1 MKLHVHGAADTHAR
15 HNPGMTCEDTAGSPA
30 RLTWEIQV
38 YEPCTRFWLPR
49 CYGRA
54 TTTAPP
60 HEVAQA
66 ALTAYL
72 TTITVWPGQQFRAHA
87 QADGG
92 PPVTVTAGQTPDG
105 WTPGPDVLQALPG
118 YLREA
123 LAVG

>member
-1 MKLHVHGAADTHAR
+1 
-15 HNPGMTCEDTAGSPA
+15 MTCEDTGQ

-38 YEPCTRFWLPR
+38 YEPSTRGWLPR

-92 PPVTVTAGQTPDG
+92 PPVTVTTGQTPDG

-123 LAVG
+123 LAVGPAGAG

>member
-1 MKLHVHGAADTHAR
+1 
-15 HNPGMTCEDTAGSPA
+15 MTCEDTAGTPA

-38 YEPCTRFWLPR
+38 YEPSVRGWLPR

-60 HEVAQA
+60 EHVAQA

-72 TTITVWPGQQFRAHA
+72 LTITTWPGQTFRAHA

-92 PPVTVTAGQTPDG
+92 PTVTVTTGQQPDA

-123 LAVG
+123 LAAAG

>member
-1 MKLHVHGAADTHAR
+1 
-15 HNPGMTCEDTAGSPA
+15 MTCEDNAPA
-30 RLTWEIQV
+30 RESWEVQL
-38 YEPCTRFWLPR
+38 YETSTGMWMPR

-60 HEVAQA
+60 EDVAQA

-72 TTITVWPGQQFRAHA
+72 TTITTWPGQTFRAHA
-87 QADGG
+87 RTDDGT
-92 PPVTVTAGQTPDG
+92 PVTVGQAPDD
-105 WTPGPDVLQALPG
+105 WTPGPDVVRALPG